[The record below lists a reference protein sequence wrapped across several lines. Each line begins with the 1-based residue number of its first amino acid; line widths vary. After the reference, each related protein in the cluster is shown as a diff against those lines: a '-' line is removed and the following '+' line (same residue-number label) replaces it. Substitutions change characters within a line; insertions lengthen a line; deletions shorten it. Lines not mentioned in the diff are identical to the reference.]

1 MADAS
6 WQRLLET
13 SVRPALTAEAGRLL
27 VPIFLLVGAEA
38 LILLGQ
44 IVPGLFIHAGVFIGL
59 LGWISTGPS
68 HSNILEITAFVPL
81 LRLLNLG
88 TGILAFNPYLWLSG
102 VYLLLLL
109 SLVLLMRN
117 YGVTLESL
125 GISTAAVRNE
135 WPLILGGILAGVVLG
150 TVQWVLDLEQAPT
163 EPTIANTVMAIL
175 VTGLLVGFVEELLF
189 RGLLQEWL
197 TEIVDVRVSI
207 IIVSVL
213 FAFMHSVWLNPL
225 DVVFAFVVSILLGV
239 VYAATRNFWFILL
252 VHALINVMAFGIFPL
267 LTEMGVL

>member
-6 WQRLLET
+6 WQRLSEP

-27 VPIFLLVGAEA
+27 APIFLLIFAETF
-38 LILLGQ
+38 ILLGR
-44 IVPGLFIHAGVFIGL
+44 IVPGLLIHATVFLGL

-109 SLVLLMRN
+109 SLVLVMRN

-125 GISTAAVRNE
+125 GISTATIRGE
-135 WPLILGGILAGVVLG
+135 SPLILGGILAGVALG
-150 TVQWVLDLEQAPT
+150 TVQWVLDLEQPPT
-163 EPTIANTVMAIL
+163 EPTVTNIVIAIL

-207 IIVSVL
+207 VIVSVL
-213 FAFMHSVWLNPL
+213 FGFMHSVWLNPL
-225 DVVFAFVVSILLGV
+225 DVVFAFVVSLLLGV

-252 VHALINVMAFGIFPL
+252 VHALINTMAFGVFPL
-267 LTEMGVL
+267 LSEMGIL